1 MIFQNVTK
9 RGGLSLVVLA
19 WAVLFS
25 VFAWRSAFAVMQ
37 GGESWIGPIIWFS
50 LLAVSYLI
58 FSALVEHYEAI
69 LFFGFV
75 AFSPSMLSVFT
86 LLQGGALVIAM
97 GLLFVGSRSMW
108 KDFRSRIELS
118 LYQSLKMGVF
128 TFSLAVAL
136 VVSHGYYAV
145 AMTAS
150 WEVLIPQFS
159 LGTGSGDTVLRI
171 AGVFYPE
178 LARVR
183 EENLTIDEF
192 LADTE
197 RMRLAPGDAVASS
210 DSLSGMVAVRRQDD
224 IRSLS
229 ASGSLDAA
237 RGEFGKLVGRTI
249 SGNERTTAVFSEVLR
264 NKLLTFLSA
273 GKAEKNLP
281 QSVLPA
287 FLSVLV
293 FFTVLSIAALLQI
306 LWLFVAVAL
315 LHGAI
320 GIGLLSIRR
329 IPAEREILA

>member
-1 MIFQNVTK
+1 MIFRNVTK
-9 RGGLSLVVLA
+9 RGGLSL
-19 WAVLFS
+19 AVLVWAIFFS
-25 VFAWRSAFAVMQ
+25 VFAWRAAFAVMQ
-37 GGESWIGPIIWFS
+37 GEGSWSGPIIWFS
-50 LLAVSYLI
+50 LLAVSYLV

-75 AFSPSMLSVFT
+75 AFFPSMLSVFT
-86 LLQGGALVIAM
+86 ILQGVALVVAM
-97 GLLFVGSRSMW
+97 VLLFVGARSIW

-128 TFSLAVAL
+128 AFSLAVAL
-136 VVSHGYYAV
+136 VIAHGYYAV

-150 WEVLIPQFS
+150 WEALVPQFS

-192 LADTE
+192 LADME
-197 RMRLAPGDAVASS
+197 RAQLASGDVVA
-210 DSLSGMVAVRRQDD
+210 DADAQRRED
-224 IRSLS
+224 IRNLS
-229 ASGSLDAA
+229 ASGALDVA

-249 SGNERTTAVFSEVLR
+249 SGNERTTAVFSEALR
-264 NKLLTFLSA
+264 NKLLTLLSA

-281 QSVLPA
+281 QSALPA

-293 FFTVLSIAALLQI
+293 FLTVLSVAALLQTI
-306 LWLFVAVAL
+306 WLVISVALLRGAVAL
-315 LHGAI
+315 
-320 GIGLLSIRR
+320 GLLSVKR
-329 IPAEREILA
+329 IPAEQEVLR